1 MASLSAP
8 ITDPRSAPGH
18 FRRLPRTA
26 AGVQGGENSGRVPL
40 DGYSFVRNLKAMRLS
55 TILTFAALT
64 LPGLAALAAGRERVG
79 LVLLR
84 AAARVE
90 TASRRGTWG

>member
-1 MASLSAP
+1 
-8 ITDPRSAPGH
+8 
-18 FRRLPRTA
+18 
-26 AGVQGGENSGRVPL
+26 
-40 DGYSFVRNLKAMRLS
+40 MRIS
-55 TILTFAALT
+55 TVLALTILT

-79 LVLLR
+79 LALLR